1 MKKITCLS
9 VMLAVG
15 LGLSPSIA
23 QAESILQCKQYQKVA
38 QMPVNPLTPAEQQ
51 FATQL
56 STLHKQIFSTVF
68 TPQLRQEAMTLMTPQ
83 DPDMGG
89 NGGISA
95 DMAVEEVI
103 SNHRDMP
110 MTNQGMGSGSMGND
124 SSSSPTQSPTQSNRT
139 QQSQKAK
146 SPKYWNS

>member
-1 MKKITCLS
+1 MKKIACLG
-9 VMLAVG
+9 VMFAVS
-15 LGLSPSIA
+15 LGVVPSLA
-23 QAESILQCKQYQKVA
+23 QAENIIPCKQYQKVA

-68 TPQLRQEAMTLMTPQ
+68 TAQLRQEAMTLMTPQ

-103 SNHRDMP
+103 SNHRDTP
-110 MTNQGMGSGSMGND
+110 MTNQGMGSGSMGNGN
-124 SSSSPTQSPTQSNRT
+124 SSMQPQTQSNQT
-139 QQSQKAK
+139 KQSQKAT